1 MTTLVDP
8 NKKVEIKREQFG
20 DKESWE
26 EPAMLLQQVAASIHP
41 DGCKYKGSLAVHIYE
56 INGKLDMVI
65 KSQIHVDSD
74 VPSPQAWVA
83 VKELIHAA
91 RKHYQHE
98 EKETLAGQDFSD
110 FQG

>member
-1 MTTLVDP
+1 MIHDP

-26 EPAMLLQQVAASIHP
+26 EPAMLLQDVAACLHP
-41 DGCKYKGSLAVHIYE
+41 EGTKYKGSLAVHIYE
-56 INGKLDMVI
+56 VNGKLDMVL
-65 KSQIHVDSD
+65 KSQIHVDHD

-91 RKHYQHE
+91 RKHFGHE
-98 EKETLAGQDFSD
+98 EKKDLQGQDFQD
-110 FQG
+110 FSG